1 MLYVPGTWRG
11 IVFSREQSVILFS
24 GMSPIQVL
32 SMLYSADDNGVRT
45 KTCGGLDLHPASP
58 VDLPIV
64 SVAEPGG

>member
-1 MLYVPGTWRG
+1 MCLAPGEEF
-11 IVFSREQSVILFS
+11 VFPHEQSVILFS
-24 GMSPIQVL
+24 RMSPTQVL

-64 SVAEPGG
+64 SVTEPGG